1 MRDQVRRLVAMPQ
14 MSDENY
20 PEQRDLDGLRDVLLA
35 VEGPLSDD
43 EARALLPL
51 FPLTDDTFYGFAWT
65 LLHLVETASLAIV
78 SELRSRSARGWWEGY
93 LVERADVADEQRMGR
108 R

>member
-1 MRDQVRRLVAMPQ
+1 MRDQVRRLAAMLQ
-14 MSDENY
+14 MCDENY
-20 PEQRDLDGLRDVLLA
+20 PEQRDLDGLRDVLHA
-35 VEGPLSDD
+35 VEGPLSDE

-51 FPLTDDTFYGFAWT
+51 FPPTDDTFYAWT
-65 LLHLVETASLAIV
+65 LLHLVETASVAVV
-78 SELRSRSARGWWEGY
+78 SELRSRAARGWWEGY